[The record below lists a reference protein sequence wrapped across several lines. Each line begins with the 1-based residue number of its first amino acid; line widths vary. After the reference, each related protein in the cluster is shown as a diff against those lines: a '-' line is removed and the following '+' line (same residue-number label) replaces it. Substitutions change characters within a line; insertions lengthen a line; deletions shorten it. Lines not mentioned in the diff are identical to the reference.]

1 MAGIYYPTAKQIIEF
16 NHLILARIKVRKA
29 DRSQVLDRAKLSGIL
44 MAVEEFEG
52 DIYDKAAVFLARLV
66 KGHPF
71 ASGNRRTAFV
81 ATKDFLF
88 HNDAE
93 FGIKDDPEQARVLLG
108 IREGFYTHEEIKE
121 WIKHGKIRPFKR

>member
-1 MAGIYYPTAKQIIEF
+1 MVETYYPTAKQIIEF
-16 NHLILARIKVRKA
+16 NQLILARIRVRKA
-29 DRSQVLDRAKLSGIL
+29 DKAHVLDRAKLSDIL
-44 MAVEEFEG
+44 MAAKEFDG
-52 DIYDKAAVFLARLV
+52 DIYDKAAVLLTRLI

-81 ATKDFLF
+81 VTKDFLF
-88 HNDAE
+88 HNNAT
-93 FGIKDDPEQARVLLG
+93 FGIADDPEQARILLG